1 MENSI
6 CTPQK
11 KEGFRT
17 ASKVALKKKGA
28 LFGHS
33 SVDAEYLPAS
43 QAVQTVV
50 CPVDAEY
57 VPAAQ
62 AVHAA
67 EPAIVVYVPAAQ
79 ASHVEVPV

>member
-33 SVDAEYLPAS
+33 SDNSALDTSCGHDGAAHRS
-43 QAVQTVV
+43 R
-50 CPVDAEY
+50 
-57 VPAAQ
+57 PAAMLLD
-62 AVHAA
+62 AGPCGA
-67 EPAIVVYVPAAQ
+67 
-79 ASHVEVPV
+79 

>member
-28 LFGHS
+28 LFGHTS
-33 SVDAEYLPAS
+33 LNLLSARCVLLLALS
-43 QAVQTVV
+43 FLAVANPGEFVLSYGSFV
-50 CPVDAEY
+50 S
-57 VPAAQ
+57 AAQ
-62 AVHAA
+62 R
-67 EPAIVVYVPAAQ
+67 
-79 ASHVEVPV
+79 SHCMFRQWDRVDS